1 MKKYYWLLASY
12 LPFILFMVWPFFR
25 RDWPLFGL
33 SIVSL
38 FFLVTYIFNKKISYF
53 DKSKG
58 FGINWGIFGAVLI
71 AALLNFFVI
80 FLAAFVIHNL
90 LSMVII
96 VDIVLIILA
105 IAKSFN
111 GFVKTL
117 D

>member
-33 SIVSL
+33 SIVFL

-58 FGINWGIFGAVLI
+58 FGINWGIFGAVFNCRL
-71 AALLNFFVI
+71 AEFLRNFFSCVCYP
-80 FLAAFVIHNL
+80 
-90 LSMVII
+90 
-96 VDIVLIILA
+96 
-105 IAKSFN
+105 
-111 GFVKTL
+111 
-117 D
+117 